1 MDRLLHRAHVGMG
14 HPSPDR
20 FVRILRYAKAKPE
33 VIEAAKQLKCSVRQR
48 HAQVRPARSAP
59 PKELSFNECVGV
71 DVVYLPTLGN
81 RSKPALNVI
90 DWSSKFQLMIPLPNK
105 KPGQVREAY
114 RHWLRLFGPPKR
126 MALDLGREFRGT
138 FAEQV
143 EQGTYIDPAAVEPS
157 PKGYNRTPW
166 KDLQVHPPENKG
178 HLQL

>member
-1 MDRLLHRAHVGMG
+1 MG

-33 VIEAAKQLKCSVRQR
+33 VIEAAKQLKPSVCQR
-48 HAQVRPARSAP
+48 HAQVRPARRSAP

-138 FAEQV
+138 FAEWHLHRSSCSR
-143 EQGTYIDPAAVEPS
+143 GPS
-157 PKGYNRTPW
+157 PKGYHRTPR
-166 KDLQVHPPENKG
+166 KDIQVHPPENKG